1 MQPVIYNDGRNR
13 RVRENTSQTSQSFF
27 RIIQQPE
34 FSRSSFNRSGLSG
47 NSIRPLSRPL
57 STEKQPGRWQQ
68 STPHKRLGDEA
79 GNIWIAAA
87 IDELEHIDQEVV
99 EESLPEINAETKKKA
114 RKIIYALSAHPI
126 APTLYPTMDGEIA
139 IYFKSP
145 LGPSSVLI
153 LVGNDG
159 DAACFSCIKG
169 KNRRARYEDSSEIP
183 DEFVKEQLRA
193 LKRPIFSSF

>member
-1 MQPVIYNDGRNR
+1 MAWPN
-13 RVRENTSQTSQSFF
+13 
-27 RIIQQPE
+27 
-34 FSRSSFNRSGLSG
+34 
-47 NSIRPLSRPL
+47 
-57 STEKQPGRWQQ
+57 
-68 STPHKRLGDEA
+68 KRLRDEP
-79 GNIWIAAA
+79 GNTWIAAA
-87 IDELEHIDQEVV
+87 IDELEHIDEEAA

-114 RKIIYALSAHPI
+114 RKIISELSAYSI

-145 LGPSSVLI
+145 LGTSSVLI

-159 DAACFSCIKG
+159 QAACFSCIKG

-193 LKRPIFSSF
+193 LKRPILSRF